1 MKYLQQYWH
10 SDWDISPFAE
20 KDYGICKQ
28 IFVKRFCGKKGGNF
42 ANDAFKII
50 EVIKQLKWRDLEINE
65 LFVLS
70 LILIQK
76 LNYFFQLIIWILQ
89 NHQEFV

>member
-1 MKYLQQYWH
+1 MSLDHEFFQKNFFYQITKYLQQYWY
-10 SDWDISPFAE
+10 SDWDIFPFTE

-28 IFVKRFCGKKGGNF
+28 IFVKRFCGEKGGNF

-70 LILIQK
+70 LILI
-76 LNYFFQLIIWILQ
+76 
-89 NHQEFV
+89 